1 MTYVVDLFMTSL
13 LVLFSEFCLEW
24 TGKKLK
30 MEMSLHTRGA
40 TDKAVK
46 KS

>member
-1 MTYVVDLFMTSL
+1 MTHVVDLFMTFL
-13 LVLFSEFCLEW
+13 LILFSEFLFGVDW
-24 TGKKLK
+24 KKLK
-30 MEMSLHTRGA
+30 MEMSLNTRGA